1 MLEKYPCSIR
11 TIPLAPSLVICY
23 LGEEPHAHLVT
34 TCSRRAVEELSGVN
48 RALTTQGPG
57 TEMPQD
63 RRCRALPFMSP
74 CPGTGPGP
82 AAAGTRGHCA
92 RCRAVV
98 STRSV
103 EHHVHLGRGPAFPAS
118 RARVNFARSRCRR
131 AGPGLCQG
139 APEVPAL
146 PVRGCGRAGVGAGG
160 FRSTL
165 PSAPAGDGR
174 RAPPRPASLGPCP
187 PAHTRAAVPWSCRR
201 PPRTL
206 GAA

>member
-1 MLEKYPCSIR
+1 M
-11 TIPLAPSLVICY
+11 
-23 LGEEPHAHLVT
+23 
-34 TCSRRAVEELSGVN
+34 N

-63 RRCRALPFMSP
+63 RPCRALPSLRP

-98 STRSV
+98 SIRSV
-103 EHHVHLGRGPAFPAS
+103 EHHVPLGRGPAIPAS
-118 RARVNFARSRCRR
+118 RARVNFARSRV
-131 AGPGLCQG
+131 GPGLCQC
-139 APEVPAL
+139 APEVPAR
-146 PVRGCGRAGVGAGG
+146 PVRGSSRAGGSAGG
-160 FRSTL
+160 SRSSS

-174 RAPPRPASLGPCP
+174 GAPLRPASRGPCP
-187 PAHTRAAVPWSCRR
+187 PAHTRAAGRAAVPWSCRR